1 MLIIHKRKNSF
12 QEKKEEEKS
21 ISKIGINNNST
32 ICINNKKHFSL
43 SKNNTTSSTDKNRKY
58 ISIKKLRINTLEE
71 DSKNSK
77 YNRNTFNG
85 FHIPLINQNITEE
98 NNFKQKN
105 GLRFQK
111 NKEIMKSQ
119 YHQNNISEIKS
130 NSKTLEIPLSKN
142 NNLKS
147 IRNNKKTI
155 PNGINLNVENN
166 NKYLIDE
173 ELSNQKYNNHLTK
186 TTKISKIKTL
196 QKEKSQEEFKKR
208 IFINS
213 IVPAKK
219 NNNTTILITD
229 KNKYKNSI
237 DDKNGENKKNNNY
250 NNHKFYDSN
259 YSRRNNSLNKINS
272 NVNNKEVTKRT
283 SYSSDKDKDKNK
295 RKAKNLEIK
304 IKKTINNKSES
315 KENDSDEDSENL
327 DNLANSLSS
336 LNINPTENFGQ
347 PKTPIFLSPLIFSS
361 FHSKFKPSVFSSDNE
376 FNDNDFIKAYA
387 YNSNE
392 GNVRDY
398 NEDTITATKITLNPK
413 EKNNYAYFFAIYDGH
428 GGNGCSLYLKN
439 NLHKNINEISTK
451 GLKNAIEETEKN
463 FLEKVAINSGGV
475 LADSS
480 GSCGI
485 MVLIKSRKCII
496 ANIGDSRCVLYR
508 NKRVSFST
516 RDHKPNSDLE
526 KKRIESAG
534 GSVYQTKSAISL
546 YQNGKLIEIPWRVK
560 PGGLSVSRT
569 FGDIESKDVQFGGK
583 KGVVAAL
590 PDIVEFEL
598 NDEYNFIIIG
608 CDGIFDVL
616 SNKEIMECIKIV
628 LRIHKNKKK
637 KINELCGDFAS
648 MIIKS
653 ALAKESFDNVSC
665 IVIVFNIN
673 DLI

>member
-12 QEKKEEEKS
+12 QEKKEEGKN

-43 SKNNTTSSTDKNRKY
+43 SKNNTTSSTDKNQKY

-111 NKEIMKSQ
+111 NKEIMKSE
-119 YHQNNISEIKS
+119 YHQNNKPEIKS
-130 NSKTLEIPLSKN
+130 KSKTLEIPLSKN

-155 PNGINLNVENN
+155 PNGININVENN
-166 NKYLIDE
+166 NKYVIDE

-219 NNNTTILITD
+219 NNNTYILITD

-304 IKKTINNKSES
+304 IKKTINNKSS
-315 KENDSDEDSENL
+315 QKHQ
-327 DNLANSLSS
+327 
-336 LNINPTENFGQ
+336 F
-347 PKTPIFLSPLIFSS
+347 FYPL
-361 FHSKFKPSVFSSDNE
+361 
-376 FNDNDFIKAYA
+376 
-387 YNSNE
+387 
-392 GNVRDY
+392 
-398 NEDTITATKITLNPK
+398 
-413 EKNNYAYFFAIYDGH
+413 
-428 GGNGCSLYLKN
+428 
-439 NLHKNINEISTK
+439 
-451 GLKNAIEETEKN
+451 
-463 FLEKVAINSGGV
+463 
-475 LADSS
+475 
-480 GSCGI
+480 
-485 MVLIKSRKCII
+485 
-496 ANIGDSRCVLYR
+496 
-508 NKRVSFST
+508 
-516 RDHKPNSDLE
+516 
-526 KKRIESAG
+526 
-534 GSVYQTKSAISL
+534 
-546 YQNGKLIEIPWRVK
+546 
-560 PGGLSVSRT
+560 
-569 FGDIESKDVQFGGK
+569 
-583 KGVVAAL
+583 
-590 PDIVEFEL
+590 
-598 NDEYNFIIIG
+598 
-608 CDGIFDVL
+608 
-616 SNKEIMECIKIV
+616 
-628 LRIHKNKKK
+628 
-637 KINELCGDFAS
+637 
-648 MIIKS
+648 
-653 ALAKESFDNVSC
+653 
-665 IVIVFNIN
+665 
-673 DLI
+673 